1 MKTGL
6 EILKNPGTTAGEIA
20 DILGKGH
27 PPFEPGTKVDCSH
40 VTCRECWPGLA
51 DHRRSTEREGGVT
64 MEKKHLIEEALK
76 KFASLDDEAKEFAL
90 GYVTGKHDE
99 KQIAK

>member
-1 MKTGL
+1 
-6 EILKNPGTTAGEIA
+6 
-20 DILGKGH
+20 
-27 PPFEPGTKVDCSH
+27 
-40 VTCRECWPGLA
+40 
-51 DHRRSTEREGGVT
+51 

-76 KFASLDDEAKEFAL
+76 KFAQLDSEAKEFAL

>member
-1 MKTGL
+1 M
-6 EILKNPGTTAGEIA
+6 NA
-20 DILGKGH
+20 
-27 PPFEPGTKVDCSH
+27 
-40 VTCRECWPGLA
+40 
-51 DHRRSTEREGGVT
+51 

-99 KQIAK
+99 KQTAK

>member
-1 MKTGL
+1 MK
-6 EILKNPGTTAGEIA
+6 A
-20 DILGKGH
+20 
-27 PPFEPGTKVDCSH
+27 
-40 VTCRECWPGLA
+40 
-51 DHRRSTEREGGVT
+51 

-99 KQIAK
+99 KQAGK

>member
-1 MKTGL
+1 
-6 EILKNPGTTAGEIA
+6 
-20 DILGKGH
+20 
-27 PPFEPGTKVDCSH
+27 
-40 VTCRECWPGLA
+40 
-51 DHRRSTEREGGVT
+51 

-99 KQIAK
+99 KQATKSGAGGGDPAHPSGADPPRR